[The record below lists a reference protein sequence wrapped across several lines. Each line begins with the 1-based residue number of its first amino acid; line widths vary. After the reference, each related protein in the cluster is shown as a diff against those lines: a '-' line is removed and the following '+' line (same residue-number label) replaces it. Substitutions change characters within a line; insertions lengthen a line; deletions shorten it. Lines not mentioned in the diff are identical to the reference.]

1 MNNRSNLKFLLLFLL
16 IIVGS
21 YLFVHFDLHIIFADR
36 DKLIKFIN
44 SFHPYDE
51 LALIALQIL
60 QVVFA
65 PIPGEVTGFIG
76 GYLYG
81 PVLGTIYSTVGLV
94 IGSWLAFLLARF
106 LGLPFVEK
114 AVRPELLQKYD
125 FILEHQGGIVAFV
138 LFLIPGFPKDFLCYV
153 MGLSHMRMGTFL
165 VISTVGRLFGT
176 IFLSISGSY
185 ARHNQYGAL
194 LVLLGVSGVFI
205 LLAYLYR
212 EKLIEMLKHI
222 KKA

>member
-36 DKLIKFIN
+36 EKLIKFIN

-176 IFLSISGSY
+176 TLLSMSGSC
-185 ARHNQYGAL
+185 ARHNQYATL